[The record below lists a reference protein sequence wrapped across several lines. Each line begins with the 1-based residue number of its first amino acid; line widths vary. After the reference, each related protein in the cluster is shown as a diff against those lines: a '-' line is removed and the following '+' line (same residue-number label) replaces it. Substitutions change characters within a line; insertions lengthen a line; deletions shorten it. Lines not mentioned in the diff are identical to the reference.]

1 MAQPAAT
8 DLHRPLT
15 AAELQAVTF
24 HETRRLTAG
33 YDEDEV
39 DDFIDRVAGAVQA
52 MHDRMTELAA
62 ENTRLR
68 EQRDLGRFG
77 ESASSSLNEA
87 PRSAEGTMGEADEYN
102 LRTISEAQTVHD
114 KAAAA
119 AKQIIEQAE
128 VKAASATALA
138 AQHADLEQHIAYLTQ
153 LRSTTKLEV
162 RAFIQSLIDHLDRIE
177 GTE

>member
-1 MAQPAAT
+1 MAQPAGT
-8 DLHRPLT
+8 DVHRPLT

-24 HETRRLTAG
+24 HETRRRTAG

-52 MHDRMTELAA
+52 MHDRMTELEA

-68 EQRDLGRFG
+68 EQRDL
-77 ESASSSLNEA
+77 
-87 PRSAEGTMGEADEYN
+87 
-102 LRTISEAQTVHD
+102 IIKQAQ
-114 KAAAA
+114 
-119 AKQIIEQAE
+119 
-128 VKAASATALA
+128 VKAASAAALA

-153 LRSTTKLEV
+153 LRNTTKLEV

>member
-1 MAQPAAT
+1 MAQPAGT

-15 AAELQAVTF
+15 AADLQAVTF

-52 MHDRMTELAA
+52 MHDRMMELEA
-62 ENTRLR
+62 ENTGLR
-68 EQRDLGRFG
+68 EQRDL
-77 ESASSSLNEA
+77 
-87 PRSAEGTMGEADEYN
+87 
-102 LRTISEAQTVHD
+102 
-114 KAAAA
+114 
-119 AKQIIEQAE
+119 IIEPAQ
-128 VKAASATALA
+128 VKAASAAALA

-153 LRSTTKLEV
+153 LRNATKLEV

-177 GTE
+177 ITE

>member
-1 MAQPAAT
+1 MAQSAAT

-77 ESASSSLNEA
+77 ESASSLNEA
-87 PRSAEGTMGEADEYN
+87 PRSAEDTIREADEYN
-102 LRTISEAQTVHD
+102 LRTTSEAQTVHD

-128 VKAASATALA
+128 VKAASAAALA

-153 LRSTTKLEV
+153 LRNTTKLEV

>member
-1 MAQPAAT
+1 MAQPAGT
-8 DLHRPLT
+8 DLHRPPT

-52 MHDRMTELAA
+52 MHDRMSQLEA

-68 EQRDLGRFG
+68 EQHDLGRFG
-77 ESASSSLNEA
+77 ESASILNEA
-87 PRSAEGTMGEADEYN
+87 RQTAEETMRKADEYSV
-102 LRTISEAQTVHD
+102 RTISEAQAARD
-114 KAAAA
+114 NAAAA
-119 AKQIIEQAE
+119 AQQIIEPAQMN
-128 VKAASATALA
+128 AAALG
-138 AQHADLEQHIAYLTQ
+138 AQRADLEQHIAYLTQ
-153 LRSTTKLEV
+153 LRNTTEREV
-162 RAFIQSLIDHLDRIE
+162 RAFIQSLIDHLDRVE

>member
-1 MAQPAAT
+1 MAQPAGT

-15 AAELQAVTF
+15 AAELQSVTF

-52 MHDRMTELAA
+52 MHDRMMELEA

-68 EQRDLGRFG
+68 EQPDL
-77 ESASSSLNEA
+77 
-87 PRSAEGTMGEADEYN
+87 
-102 LRTISEAQTVHD
+102 
-114 KAAAA
+114 
-119 AKQIIEQAE
+119 IIEPAQ
-128 VKAASATALA
+128 VKAASAAALA

-153 LRSTTKLEV
+153 LRNTTKLEV
-162 RAFIQSLIDHLDRIE
+162 RAFVQSLIDHLDRIE
-177 GTE
+177 ITE

>member
-1 MAQPAAT
+1 MAQPAGT

-15 AAELQAVTF
+15 AADLQAVTF

-52 MHDRMTELAA
+52 MHDRMTELEA

-68 EQRDLGRFG
+68 EQRDL
-77 ESASSSLNEA
+77 
-87 PRSAEGTMGEADEYN
+87 
-102 LRTISEAQTVHD
+102 
-114 KAAAA
+114 
-119 AKQIIEQAE
+119 IIEPAQ
-128 VKAASATALA
+128 VKAASAAALA

-153 LRSTTKLEV
+153 LRNTTKLEV

-177 GTE
+177 VTE

>member
-77 ESASSSLNEA
+77 ESAGIRNEA
-87 PRSAEGTMGEADEYN
+87 RRTAEDTMREADEYN
-102 LRTISEAQTVHD
+102 LRTISEAQTVRD
-114 KAAAA
+114 EAAAA

-128 VKAASATALA
+128 VKAASAAALA

-153 LRSTTKLEV
+153 LRNTTKLEV

>member
-1 MAQPAAT
+1 MAQPAGT

-39 DDFIDRVAGAVQA
+39 DDFIDRVASAVQA
-52 MHDRMTELAA
+52 MHDRMTELVA

-77 ESASSSLNEA
+77 ESAGIRNEA
-87 PRSAEGTMGEADEYN
+87 RRTAEDTMREADEYN
-102 LRTISEAQTVHD
+102 LRTISEAQTVRD
-114 KAAAA
+114 EAAAA
-119 AKQIIEQAE
+119 AKQIIEQAQA
-128 VKAASATALA
+128 KAASAAALA
-138 AQHADLEQHIAYLTQ
+138 ARHADLEQHIAYLTQ
-153 LRSTTKLEV
+153 LRNTTKHEV

-177 GTE
+177 GTD